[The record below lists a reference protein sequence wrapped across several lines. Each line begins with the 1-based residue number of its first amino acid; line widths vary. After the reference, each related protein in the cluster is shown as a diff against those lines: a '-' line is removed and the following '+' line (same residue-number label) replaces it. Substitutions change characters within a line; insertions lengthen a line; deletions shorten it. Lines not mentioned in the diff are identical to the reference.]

1 MTNKG
6 TRVQGSF
13 IHFHNFIIKEMY
25 SLSKYIQSGL
35 RVNLNLAIDYT
46 ASNGEPSD
54 PGSLH
59 FINAYNPQVMNQYE
73 SAIFSVGNILLQYDA
88 DQLVPTFGY
97 GGVPSYSV
105 DRKVS
110 HCFSLNG
117 SPDAVIAGGVGA
129 ILATY

>member
-1 MTNKG
+1 ML
-6 TRVQGSF
+6 
-13 IHFHNFIIKEMY
+13 

-35 RVNLNLAIDYT
+35 RINLNLAIDYT

-59 FINAYNPQVMNQYE
+59 YINPYSPNTLNSYE
-73 SAIFSVGNILLQYDA
+73 MAIFNVGTILLQYDA
-88 DQLVPTFGY
+88 DQMVPTFGY
-97 GGVPSYSV
+97 GGIPSYSV

-117 SPDAVIAGGVGA
+117 SQDAVISGGVNS